1 MVVVP
6 RRFGQPL
13 LLLGL
18 RDDRIRVNLP
28 LNGVKSEWIAVAF
41 IENDALIVA
50 KAKDRQTF
58 TWPFYPDVPSL
69 QKLAKDY
76 LPFVRNE
83 DGSEG
88 ILEVARFI
96 LRQTDPA

>member
-1 MVVVP
+1 M
-6 RRFGQPL
+6 

-50 KAKDRQTF
+50 KAKDGQTF

-83 DGSEG
+83 DGSRELWRLPVSYCVRPIPPSDDTMVIHHG
-88 ILEVARFI
+88 
-96 LRQTDPA
+96 